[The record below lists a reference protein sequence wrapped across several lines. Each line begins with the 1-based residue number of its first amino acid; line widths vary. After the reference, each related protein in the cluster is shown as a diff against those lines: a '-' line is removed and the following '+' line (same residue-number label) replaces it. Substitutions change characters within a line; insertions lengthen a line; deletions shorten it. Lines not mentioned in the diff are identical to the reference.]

1 MEKETVVFDSA
12 VKSLMEGMDAY
23 LSAKTVV
30 GEPVTVGDTVI
41 VPLVNVSFGAG
52 AGAFS
57 NNSSGSGG
65 GMGGKLSPSA
75 VLVLKDGNARLINIA
90 THTGLDKLLDM
101 IPDFVEKFM
110 GKKAHAN
117 DSEEETKAREVAGEV
132 IKEEV
137 FKDSDVKNEM
147 KS

>member
-30 GEPVTVGDTVI
+30 GEPVHVGDTVI

-65 GMGGKLSPSA
+65 GMGGKLTPSA

-110 GKKAHAN
+110 NKKSHAA
-117 DSEEETKAREVAGEV
+117 DSDDVVKAREVAGDA

-137 FKDSDVKNEM
+137 FKDSEVKGEI
-147 KS
+147 KE

>member
-30 GEPVTVGDTVI
+30 GEPVHVGDTVI

-110 GKKAHAN
+110 NKKSHAS
-117 DSEEETKAREVAGEV
+117 DSDDVVKAREVAKDA

-137 FKDSDVKNEM
+137 FKESEVKSEM
-147 KS
+147 KE